1 MSYELYWHGDP
12 EAVRPYR
19 EADRLS
25 MRRADRLAWVQGRY
39 VYDAMGAMAPLFR
52 TFSKRGA
59 RKYVEKPYMELAD
72 DEARQQTREQQLENG
87 RLVAMEI
94 ARRIG
99 RWERDQGEG
108 EDG

>member
-1 MSYELYWHGDP
+1 MYWHGDP
-12 EAVRPYR
+12 EAVRFFR

-25 MRRADRLAWVQGRY
+25 MRRADYLAWAQGRY
-39 VYDAMGAMAPLFR
+39 VYDAMGSMAPLYR

-59 RKYVEKPYMELAD
+59 RKYLEKPYTRLAD
-72 DEARQQTREQQLENG
+72 DEARQRTREQQLENG

-99 RWERDQGEG
+99 RWEESQEVGA
-108 EDG
+108 DG